1 VQSGSICIFFLLL
14 EDTAS
19 APRGDAPGGFFL
31 LKLVFATA
39 PGFAIRRPDRRR
51 PVRVEPEQLRGAAF
65 AQETPAAGARPGP
78 GNSVMGRLNV
88 SHKLIASHLVAGE
101 MAPEAQIAIRID
113 QPLTQDATGALEN
126 GTEIE
131 VRNRTRGQRYRL
143 RRALSAR
150 QVQIVL
156 AGGHINLVRERGR

>member
-1 VQSGSICIFFLLL
+1 MPARVGNCCGRCARRI
-14 EDTAS
+14 ETAC
-19 APRGDAPGGFFL
+19 R
-31 LKLVFATA
+31 ATVPA
-39 PGFAIRRPDRRR
+39 RPDAVRIGARRVAGR
-51 PVRVEPEQLRGAAF
+51 LEPEQLRGAAF
-65 AQETPAAGARPGP
+65 EQESPAAGARPGP

-101 MAPEAQIAIRID
+101 MAPEAQIAIHID
-113 QPLTQDATGALEN
+113 QTLTQDATGALED

-143 RRALSAR
+143 RHALSAR

-156 AGGHINLVRERGR
+156 AGGQINLVRERGR